1 MLEQSP
7 GNFGNARVPYDWYQT
22 TSHVI
27 ITIRIANLKEN
38 DVKVTIIN
46 DALDVMCQLLDGRQF
61 RMHFN
66 LYKTVVVPDSNWAVD
81 TSKLVI
87 NLKKADRK
95 RWHSLEI
102 IPDKNGNRPKSF
114 IGIVSLHDAKNELNN
129 LLSAAEFES
138 KENSTEAITITQ
150 TRTNNPN
157 HPEASIIEPISL
169 DYNWYQD
176 DKYVNIVI
184 HVPNI
189 KLMENRSFLFYE
201 DDINIILTDN
211 SLNWICNLPTAI
223 TNVTFKLYKEI
234 NSNESRYE
242 ISPCRSKIEI
252 KLRKLVD
259 GFWPSFVIQQN
270 DNDDETNDDNH
281 ENNDDVVVEEETNN
295 DDNDGEKESN
305 ETTQKRKQHEEQ
317 EKSIDDE
324 NNDVAKVDND
334 NDDDGGDDDDN
345 LKPIK
350 IARIDTEKE
359 STTTTTA
366 NSESTI
372 EKQQQQQQSKE
383 LTNQKNETILNA
395 GDDNDNSNKSGK
407 PTIIN
412 ITASNINDDEQLT
425 EA

>member
-102 IPDKNGNRPKSF
+102 IPDKSGNRPKSF
-114 IGIVSLHDAKNELNN
+114 IGIVSLHDAKKELNS

-138 KENSTEAITITQ
+138 KENSTNAITITQ

-157 HPEASIIEPISL
+157 HPEASMMEPISL

-176 DKYVNIVI
+176 DKYINIVI

-211 SLNWICNLPTAI
+211 SLNWICNLPTAV

-252 KLRKLVD
+252 KLRKLED
-259 GFWPSFVIQQN
+259 GYWPSFVIQQN
-270 DNDDETNDDNH
+270 DNEENNEENRENDTEETKNAEKETN
-281 ENNDDVVVEEETNN
+281 ETQ
-295 DDNDGEKESN
+295 E
-305 ETTQKRKQHEEQ
+305 QQQQEQ
-317 EKSIDDE
+317 EKSAKENENDD
-324 NNDVAKVDND
+324 NGIVAKIDNENDEVDD
-334 NDDDGGDDDDN
+334 ADDP
-345 LKPIK
+345 KPIK
-350 IARIDTEKE
+350 IARIDIE
-359 STTTTTA
+359 STS
-366 NSESTI
+366 NSESI
-372 EKQQQQQQSKE
+372 EKQSKE
-383 LTNQKNETILNA
+383 LINQKNNTN
-395 GDDNDNSNKSGK
+395 DNDNNNTVK
-407 PTIIN
+407 PAIKILE
-412 ITASNINDDEQLT
+412 ITTNVKDGQLT